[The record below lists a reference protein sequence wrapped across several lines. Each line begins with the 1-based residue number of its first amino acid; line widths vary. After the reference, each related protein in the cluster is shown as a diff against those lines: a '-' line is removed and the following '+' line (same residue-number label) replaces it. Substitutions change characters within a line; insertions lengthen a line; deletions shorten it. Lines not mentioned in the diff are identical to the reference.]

1 MGKPFGKQPHEYR
14 KWHKTINMDIWEK
27 GWREMNGT
35 NLVQDRAKW
44 QVFFFLVI
52 LKLLVLDY
60 DTKALI

>member
-1 MGKPFGKQPHEYR
+1 
-14 KWHKTINMDIWEK
+14 
-27 GWREMNGT
+27 MNGT